1 MPRYLIAVMLT
12 TPVAAFAALDQPGGP
27 DGQIGLLN
35 LILLTALCC
44 IVGWA
49 AHQVTETTQRF
60 TPDRQATITIVC
72 ALFGGPLLWWL
83 LDR

>member
-1 MPRYLIAVMLT
+1 MSSYLIALILT
-12 TPVAAFAALDQPGGP
+12 TPVTALAALDQPGGP

-44 IVGWA
+44 IVGWV

-60 TPDRQATITIVC
+60 TPDIQAIITIVC
-72 ALFGGPLLWWL
+72 AIFGGPLLWWL